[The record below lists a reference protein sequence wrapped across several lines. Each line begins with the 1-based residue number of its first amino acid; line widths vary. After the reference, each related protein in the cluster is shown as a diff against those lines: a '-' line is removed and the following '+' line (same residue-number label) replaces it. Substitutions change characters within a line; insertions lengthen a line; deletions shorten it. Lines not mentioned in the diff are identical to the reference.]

1 MGQKINPIG
10 FRLGVQRNWSSRWYA
25 VGRDFSSMLLQ
36 DIEVRKVFEKT
47 IGSCVRC

>member
-25 VGRDFSSMLLQ
+25 VK
-36 DIEVRKVFEKT
+36 KVFCDVVA
-47 IGSCVRC
+47 GH